1 MKLFSQI
8 LSYTLPLLYL
18 GVIYFYYLIFTGKDK
33 RLQNRTTGML
43 IGLLVIHA
51 IEIISRLIALNAIPL
66 STTHDAFSFLAWSI
80 LFVYMILE
88 LSLKNKGSGLFILS
102 VAFVFELVSSFNV
115 NWTPETNPLLKD
127 PTFAIHAS
135 VSIMGYTALVL
146 SALYALMYILQNR
159 NIKKRNLGK
168 LFMQLPAITYLEKM
182 STRSALIGIILLGI
196 GILEG
201 HLVAN
206 DVMGSFWQNDIKVIV
221 IDSIWIIY
229 LIGYSVSRLM
239 KWRGLYMA
247 YFSIIGFLVLILG
260 GSMVIYF
267 SESFHAF
274 Y

>member
-8 LSYTLPLLYL
+8 LSYALPLLYL

-33 RLQNRTTGML
+33 RLVSKTTFML
-43 IGLLVIHA
+43 IGLLIIHA
-51 IEIISRLIALNAIPL
+51 VEIISRLMAIHAIPL
-66 STTHDAFSFLAWSI
+66 STIHDTFSYLAFSI

-102 VAFVFELVSSFNV
+102 FAFIFEFFSSFNV
-115 NWTPETNPLLKD
+115 SWTVEDNPLLKD
-127 PTFAIHAS
+127 PSFAIHAS
-135 VSIMGYTALVL
+135 ISIMGYTALAL

-168 LFMQLPAITYLEKM
+168 LFIQLPAINYLEKM
-182 STRSALIGIILLGI
+182 SIRSVFIGIILLGI
-196 GILEG
+196 GILQG
-201 HLVAN
+201 HLEASS
-206 DVMGSFWQNDIKVIV
+206 VMGSFWQNDIKVIV

-229 LIGYSVSRLM
+229 MIGYTVSRLM
-239 KWRGLYMA
+239 KWRGIYMA
-247 YFSIIGFLVLILG
+247 YFSILGFLVLILG